1 MTLSAGN
8 GWSHT
13 WSGLDDGCTW
23 TVVEKE
29 CEGYTVRVEREGIT
43 FVMTNTYAA
52 EIPDDPTPEAPLPPD
67 PAKPTPGGPTLPQTG
82 QVWWPVPLL
91 LMTGLLLLAVG
102 LFRRRT
108 TGDEREK
115 REKPRPIPQA
125 DSGPGGAFFAPDAI
139 TAQRVA

>member
-52 EIPDDPTPEAPLPPD
+52 EIPDDPTPEAPLPAGPREADARGGSD
-67 PAKPTPGGPTLPQTG
+67 PAPDRS
-82 QVWWPVPLL
+82 
-91 LMTGLLLLAVG
+91 GL
-102 LFRRRT
+102 
-108 TGDEREK
+108 
-115 REKPRPIPQA
+115 
-125 DSGPGGAFFAPDAI
+125 
-139 TAQRVA
+139 VAGCRFC

>member
-67 PAKPTPGGPTLPQTG
+67 PTKPTPSGPTLPQTG
-82 QVWWPVPLL
+82 QVWWPVPFL

-108 TGDEREK
+108 TGDE
-115 REKPRPIPQA
+115 
-125 DSGPGGAFFAPDAI
+125 G
-139 TAQRVA
+139 

>member
-13 WSGLDDGCTW
+13 WSGLDDSCTW

-67 PAKPTPGGPTLPQTG
+67 PAKPTPGGPTLSQTG
-82 QVWWPVPLL
+82 QVWWPVPFL

-108 TGDEREK
+108 TGDE
-115 REKPRPIPQA
+115 
-125 DSGPGGAFFAPDAI
+125 G
-139 TAQRVA
+139 

>member
-13 WSGLDDGCTW
+13 WSGLDDSCTW

-52 EIPDDPTPEAPLPPD
+52 EIPDDPTPEAPLLPD

-82 QVWWPVPLL
+82 QVWWPVPFL

-108 TGDEREK
+108 TGDE
-115 REKPRPIPQA
+115 
-125 DSGPGGAFFAPDAI
+125 G
-139 TAQRVA
+139 

>member
-1 MTLSAGN
+1 MTLSAG
-8 GWSHT
+8 T

-108 TGDEREK
+108 TGDE
-115 REKPRPIPQA
+115 
-125 DSGPGGAFFAPDAI
+125 G
-139 TAQRVA
+139 